1 MTDPQMTKEPEQ
13 RVDVMDA
20 TEYSLAGVALAGMGR
35 TRRMF
40 DYALAIPPELHKEI
54 QKAIEPFIQNAPA
67 FQDKKVRHLSIRGW
81 LDVTAYWTYKR
92 DKEEESAE

>member
-1 MTDPQMTKEPEQ
+1 MTDPKMTREPEQ
-13 RVDVMDA
+13 MADRLDS
-20 TEYSLAGVALAGMGR
+20 TEYAPVGLRLTGMGR
-35 TRRMF
+35 TRRML

-81 LDVTAYWTYKR
+81 LDVTAYWTYER
-92 DKEEESAE
+92 DSERAEE